1 MQGWGDEV
9 LGGLGRLSQC
19 GWGLHN
25 VLQDHREGMRAG
37 GGGGVKMCN
46 RGRAP
51 APVPGCLPTPPPP
64 RPSPEGRP
72 GAVVGGPAVG
82 LPPIADGGSRRGA
95 HGLPHQTVATC
106 AMRAVLVGFPH
117 GPGPPQPPG
126 CSHPLAR
133 PSRMVARGRW
143 SGQSGGGAASMGASG
158 PVLRLPTLGSSST
171 ALLQPPRPRKRPRHP
186 AIGGINMSPCR
197 MWRVEAGPDPPACLE
212 RVCRGR
218 GCPPVGQA
226 GPATRLATGPLQD
239 DLALLADGAPR
250 SPGYRL

>member
-1 MQGWGDEV
+1 MRCWVVSAGSHSVAGACTMSCRITGKV
-9 LGGLGRLSQC
+9 CGRGAVGASRCATEGEHLHLCQAVSQ
-19 GWGLHN
+19 
-25 VLQDHREGMRAG
+25 
-37 GGGGVKMCN
+37 
-46 RGRAP
+46 P
-51 APVPGCLPTPPPP
+51 PPPP